1 MHHIRNLELHTTLYQ
16 PNPGQTSQIFIQ
28 KCPSLSCYI
37 QSFLASKLILCYV
50 TYVSHLRTNIASPC
64 FRLNCKLDASA
75 DVLLSESSHGSQTP
89 SDLAALYDYT
99 SPTRGH
105 ITWPLLCRRR
115 SKTEMKGTIK
125 KLHPLLPLPVFFLG
139 EVNNSTTM
147 SASKMTNPLFS

>member
-1 MHHIRNLELHTTLYQ
+1 MHHISNLELQALYQ

-50 TYVSHLRTNIASPC
+50 AYVSHLRTNIASQC

-89 SDLAALYDYT
+89 SDLAALYESRERSHNLAASAAAIQNRNEGDHKEVT
-99 SPTRGH
+99 STAAAS
-105 ITWPLLCRRR
+105 TASSSYSLRR
-115 SKTEMKGTIK
+115 
-125 KLHPLLPLPVFFLG
+125 
-139 EVNNSTTM
+139 
-147 SASKMTNPLFS
+147 